1 MNASALKFT
10 TILLAAL
17 VLLTGWGLVAHT
29 ADNTTPLTVSDSDV
43 VLGDEDAPLTI
54 IEYASMTCGHCAD
67 FHNKVLPEIKEN
79 YIEPGK
85 VKFVLRDM
93 PWDPLALAVSKITR
107 CAPDDQ
113 FYSYTSAFFDTHQ
126 AWVRA
131 DDPVAEL
138 KKVARLGGMS
148 ADRVEECLNDADI
161 HARVIQSRETGLET
175 LRINS
180 TPTFFVG
187 GEEVVRGN
195 VGYEKMANVID
206 KVLARGE

>member
-1 MNASALKFT
+1 MSSIALKFT
-10 TILLAAL
+10 TLLLAAL
-17 VLLTGWGLVAHT
+17 IVLTGWGLVAHT
-29 ADNTTPLTVSDSDV
+29 SDNTNPLTVSKGDV

-67 FHNKVLPEIKEN
+67 FHNQVLPKIKEN
-79 YIEPGK
+79 YIDTGK

-107 CAPDDQ
+107 CAPDAQ
-113 FYSYTSAFFDTHQ
+113 FYSYASAFFETHPV
-126 AWVRA
+126 WTKS

-138 KKVARLGGMS
+138 KKVARLGGMDS
-148 ADRVEECLNDADI
+148 DKVEECLNDAEI
-161 HARVIQSRETGLET
+161 HAKVIKSRETGLET

-187 GEEVVRGN
+187 GDEVVSGN
-195 VGYEKMANVID
+195 VGFERMANVID

>member
-1 MNASALKFT
+1 MNSSALKFT

-17 VLLTGWGLVAHT
+17 VLLTSWGLVAHT
-29 ADNTTPLTVSDSDV
+29 SDNTNPLTVMEGDV
-43 VLGDEDAPLTI
+43 VLGQEDAPLTI
-54 IEYASMTCGHCAD
+54 IEYASMTCGHCAE
-67 FHNKVLPEIKEN
+67 FHNQVLPKIKEN

-93 PWDPLALAVSKITR
+93 PWDPLAFAVSKITR

-113 FYSYTSAFFDTHQ
+113 FYGFATAFFETHE
-126 AWVRA
+126 AWLRA

-148 ADRVEECLNDADI
+148 VEKVEECLNDPEV

-180 TPTFFVG
+180 TPTFFIG

-206 KVLARGE
+206 KVLKRGE